1 VEIVL
6 AIYSGI
12 KAPIITDYLTLT
24 QPVYR
29 DDIKKYGYPVK
40 INFNIQEIKKNSHFD
55 SNMQNDMAIT
65 FTFEKGEKVILL
77 LVEHWSDKAKFDIH
91 RFAHYLIDLSKRFPK
106 TDIFPVALFTDK
118 SEKWL
123 KEPEKEIK
131 IVCLD
136 ETYMYFKYKLIR
148 MKNHEAQT
156 YSNTKSRFIAVLR
169 SAMKRDVEK
178 KILLTV
184 ELFTNYKEIE
194 EDIRTVIKNM
204 DAIDFFLEIK
214 ADEREKIIKIMES
227 SENRRDMML
236 TLSQELKRRGFEK
249 GLEEGIQKGRQE
261 GYQEGRWEGLEE
273 GRQEGE
279 QEGILKGKFE
289 TADAMLKEK
298 MPVEKVAQLTGLP
311 LKDIKKLKF
320 LNDIQQYKG

>member
-1 VEIVL
+1 MPPLTPDQIIKNLLRDYPVEALEFFNEDI
-6 AIYSGI
+6 
-12 KAPIITDYLTLT
+12 
-24 QPVYR
+24 
-29 DDIKKYGYPVK
+29 IKKYGYPVK
-40 INFNIQEIKKNSHFD
+40 IDFNIQEIKKSSHFD

-65 FTFEKGEKVILL
+65 FTFENGKKVILV

-118 SEKWL
+118 SEKWI

-148 MKNHEAQT
+148 MKDHEARN
-156 YSNTKSRFIAVLR
+156 YSNTKNRFIAVLR

-178 KILLTV
+178 KIFLAV
-184 ELFTNYKEIE
+184 ELFKNYRKIE
-194 EDIRTVIKNM
+194 KDIRTVIKNI

-214 ADEREKIIKIMES
+214 ADEREKIIKIIEA

-236 TLSQELKRRGFEK
+236 TFSQELKKRGFEK
-249 GLEEGIQKGRQE
+249 GLQEGRLAGIQKGRQE
-261 GYQEGRWEGLEE
+261 GRKE
-273 GRQEGE
+273 GRQEGR
-279 QEGILKGKFE
+279 QEGIFEGKLQ
-289 TADAMLKEK
+289 TAEALLKEK
-298 MPVEKVAQLTGLP
+298 MPVEKIAQITGLP
-311 LKDIKKLKF
+311 LKDIKKLMK
-320 LNDIQQYKG
+320 NIQQ